1 MDLLIRNIEEKYINK
16 IDKRC
21 EELTVKTGKKWSRN
35 QYLKVLIE
43 NDFDHALLN
52 YKKDQFDR
60 LLEKFVDIQ
69 TYNTKTLEGEY
80 KIFCVNEKIHTKKEV
95 PSVE

>member
-35 QYLKVLIE
+35 QYLKILIE
-43 NDFDHALLN
+43 NDFDHELMN

-69 TYNTKTLEGEY
+69 TYNTKTLEEY
-80 KIFCVNEKIHTKKEV
+80 IATNNQLIGLLIE
-95 PSVE
+95 

>member
-1 MDLLIRNIEEKYINK
+1 
-16 IDKRC
+16 
-21 EELTVKTGKKWSRN
+21 
-35 QYLKVLIE
+35 LIE

-69 TYNTKTLEGEY
+69 TYNTKTLEEY
-80 KIFCVNEKIHTKKEV
+80 IATNNQLINWFVN
-95 PSVE
+95 

>member
-43 NDFDHALLN
+43 NDFDYALLN

-69 TYNTKTLEGEY
+69 TYNTKTLEEY
-80 KIFCVNEKIHTKKEV
+80 IATNNQLIGLLIE
-95 PSVE
+95 

>member
-1 MDLLIRNIEEKYINK
+1 MDILVRNINPKIIAR

-21 EELTVKTGKKWSRN
+21 QELTTKTGKKWSRN

-69 TYNTKTLEGEY
+69 TYNTKTLEEY
-80 KIFCVNEKIHTKKEV
+80 IATNNQLIGLLIE
-95 PSVE
+95 

>member
-43 NDFDHALLN
+43 NDVDHALLN

-69 TYNTKTLEGEY
+69 TYNTKTLEEY
-80 KIFCVNEKIHTKKEV
+80 IATNNQLIALLIEQ
-95 PSVE
+95 

>member
-43 NDFDHALLN
+43 NDFDHAFLN

-69 TYNTKTLEGEY
+69 TYNTKTLEEY
-80 KIFCVNEKIHTKKEV
+80 IATNNQLIGLLIE
-95 PSVE
+95 

>member
-1 MDLLIRNIEEKYINK
+1 MDLLIRNIEGKYINK

-43 NDFDHALLN
+43 NDFDHALQD
-52 YKKDQFDR
+52 YKQDKFDR

-69 TYNTKTLEGEY
+69 TYNTKILEEY
-80 KIFCVNEKIHTKKEV
+80 ITTNNQLISLLMENQ
-95 PSVE
+95 

>member
-1 MDLLIRNIEEKYINK
+1 KYINK

-69 TYNTKTLEGEY
+69 TYNTKTLEEY
-80 KIFCVNEKIHTKKEV
+80 IATNNQLIALLIE
-95 PSVE
+95 

>member
-1 MDLLIRNIEEKYINK
+1 MKNLRSRLA
-16 IDKRC
+16 
-21 EELTVKTGKKWSRN
+21 KKWSRN

-69 TYNTKTLEGEY
+69 TYNTKTLEKYIATNNQLIGLLIE
-80 KIFCVNEKIHTKKEV
+80 
-95 PSVE
+95 

>member
-69 TYNTKTLEGEY
+69 TYNTKTLEEY
-80 KIFCVNEKIHTKKEV
+80 IATNNQLIGLLIE
-95 PSVE
+95 

>member
-21 EELTVKTGKKWSRN
+21 QELTNKTGKKWSRN
-35 QYLKVLIE
+35 RYLKVLIE
-43 NDFDHALLN
+43 NDFDHALMH

-69 TYNTKTLEGEY
+69 TYNTKTLEEY
-80 KIFCVNEKIHTKKEV
+80 IATNNQLIGLLIE
-95 PSVE
+95 

>member
-35 QYLKVLIE
+35 QYLK
-43 NDFDHALLN
+43 F
-52 YKKDQFDR
+52 
-60 LLEKFVDIQ
+60 
-69 TYNTKTLEGEY
+69 
-80 KIFCVNEKIHTKKEV
+80 
-95 PSVE
+95 

>member
-1 MDLLIRNIEEKYINK
+1 MDLLIRNIEKKYINK

-52 YKKDQFDR
+52 YKKDQFDQ

-69 TYNTKTLEGEY
+69 TYNTKTLEEY
-80 KIFCVNEKIHTKKEV
+80 IATNNQLIGLLIE
-95 PSVE
+95 

>member
-60 LLEKFVDIQ
+60 LLEKFVDI
-69 TYNTKTLEGEY
+69 
-80 KIFCVNEKIHTKKEV
+80 
-95 PSVE
+95 